1 MSDLLLLFMM
11 IDAST
16 EERNIRM
23 RMIVVLRS
31 SAVMLGNDSRLAF
44 GCHLFSTYI
53 EYSFVAFEGDM
64 TITVLFCAECALSI
78 VFKI

>member
-1 MSDLLLLFMM
+1 MSDLLFLF
-11 IDAST
+11 IINDAST
-16 EERNIRM
+16 EERNIRT
-23 RMIVVLRS
+23 RMIVVLR